1 MIRTFSPARP
11 DAPALLRGL
20 AMAACAAGTG
30 VWAAL
35 LLAPVP
41 HEFPP
46 ALETAEQAAPD
57 TSAVAQWFG
66 GQALRVRVAVSGVI
80 ASNDGGGAA
89 LLSVD
94 GAAPRAYRVGQALA
108 PGVVLESVS
117 RTSVSVS
124 QDGVIDT
131 VALPVKSLRGQEG
144 IVSVPAPASTPT
156 ER

>member
-94 GAAPRAYRVGQALA
+94 GAAPRAYRAGQTLA

-117 RTSVSVS
+117 RTSISIS
-124 QDGVIDT
+124 QDGVVES
-131 VALPVKSLRGQEG
+131 VALPVKPSGVQKG
-144 IVSVPAPASTPT
+144 FVPVPAAAAGS
-156 ER
+156 R